1 MMRLKFWGG
10 ALTENLV
17 QATARDVFMDRVIA
31 LHKANMP
38 PILRVHD
45 EAVCIFPDATAEEDL
60 KKMISIMSTPPE
72 WMPELPISA
81 EGHLCQK
88 YTKG

>member
-1 MMRLKFWGG
+1 MPLKFWGG

-17 QATARDVFMDRVIA
+17 QGCARDVFMDRV
-31 LHKANMP
+31 LDLVKHGMP

-45 EAVCIFPDATAEEDL
+45 EAVCLFSEATADMDL
-60 KKMISIMSTPPE
+60 VQMISIMSTPPE

-81 EGHLCQK
+81 SGHLCK
-88 YTKG
+88 NYTKG